1 MHAWAEE
8 VHSRL
13 IRMACSL
20 LYRQAAGA
28 GELNSKPSLDLEQL
42 YLMGGVETICSEVII
57 CKPSSPPIRLYAYRY
72 IYRGLLNRQCS
83 FCKQPQRCVVQSHD
97 LSKFEFHCTYEES
110 KVSKLDHVTHLSGHL
125 NQCVVNLTIL
135 YTCTHTSTCINCIEE
150 IVIA

>member
-57 CKPSSPPIRLYAYRY
+57 CNLHLLQSDYMLFY
-72 IYRGLLNRQCS
+72 IYIYMGLLNRQCS
-83 FCKQPQRCVVQSHD
+83 LFKQPQRCVVQSHD
-97 LSKFEFHCTYEES
+97 LSKFDFALH
-110 KVSKLDHVTHLSGHL
+110 
-125 NQCVVNLTIL
+125 I
-135 YTCTHTSTCINCIEE
+135 
-150 IVIA
+150 

>member
-57 CKPSSPPIRLYAYRY
+57 
-72 IYRGLLNRQCS
+72 
-83 FCKQPQRCVVQSHD
+83 
-97 LSKFEFHCTYEES
+97 
-110 KVSKLDHVTHLSGHL
+110 
-125 NQCVVNLTIL
+125 
-135 YTCTHTSTCINCIEE
+135 
-150 IVIA
+150 